1 MYLNAISYN
10 GAWGGWMRKPMY
22 ISKWQGI
29 KLTFYASWDVQNIYN
44 KNKNKNKNFFYFYS
58 YSYDTYRSNWA
69 LNQSYNLSKAK
80 FAPC

>member
-10 GAWGGWMRKPMY
+10 GALGVWMRKPMF

-44 KNKNKNKNFFYFYS
+44 KNKNKNFYS
-58 YSYDTYRSNWA
+58 YSYDIYRSSWA